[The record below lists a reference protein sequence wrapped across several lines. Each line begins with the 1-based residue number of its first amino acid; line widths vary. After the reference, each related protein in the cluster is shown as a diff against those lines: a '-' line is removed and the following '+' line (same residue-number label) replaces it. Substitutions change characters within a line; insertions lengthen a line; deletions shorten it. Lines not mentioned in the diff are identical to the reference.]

1 MRQLAMLGAKPRV
14 PEKIYVT
21 KPVIPE
27 EKEFLPY
34 LRKIF
39 KTRWLTNEGN
49 FVKEFESTLR
59 GFFKMKYC
67 PVFCNGT
74 MALDLASRVLGLKG
88 EVITT
93 PFTFAATPHVLSWNN
108 IKPVFCD
115 IDPDTYNI
123 NPEAIESLVTSKT
136 SAILPV
142 HVFGNPC
149 AVDKIDKIAKEKGLK
164 VLYDAAHAFGV
175 SINGK
180 SIASYGNASIFSFH
194 ATKLFNTLEGGAV
207 ACDNIDI
214 DRRLRDMRNFGI
226 RSEEEVVSPGIN
238 AKMNEI
244 QAVFGLLNIKK
255 LAKGIEKRK
264 VIYNRYITS
273 LGSIPGLRFQKIV
286 TAGTEYNYA
295 YFTIQVIDEDFGLNR
310 DEVYLAMRKEGIMA
324 RKYFWP
330 LCSNYSCYRGLE
342 SSKKELLPKANL
354 VSGRIISLPLFEE
367 LSYEEQDRIIE
378 TILLLQKNADKVR
391 SVLSKNQ

>member
-1 MRQLAMLGAKPRV
+1 MRQLAVLGAEPRF

-39 KTRWLTNEGN
+39 KTKWLTNEGN

-59 GFFKMKYC
+59 SFLKAKHC

-74 MALDLASRVLGLKG
+74 MALELASRALGLKR

-93 PFTFAATPHVLSWNN
+93 PFTFAATPHVLFWNN
-108 IKPVFCD
+108 IRPVFCD

-123 NPEAIESLVTSKT
+123 NPEAIKSLITSKT

-149 AVDKIDKIAKEKGLK
+149 AVDKIEKIAKEEGLK

-175 SINGK
+175 TINGR
-180 SIASYGNASIFSFH
+180 SIANYGEASIFSFH
-194 ATKLFNTLEGGAV
+194 ATKLFNTLEGGAA
-207 ACDNIDI
+207 ACDSVDI

-226 RSEEEVVSPGIN
+226 RNEEEVVSSGIN

-264 VIYNRYITS
+264 DLYNRYVTS
-273 LGSIPGLRFQKIV
+273 LGNIPGLKFQKIA
-286 TAGTEYNYA
+286 TGTEYNYA
-295 YFTIQVIDEDFGLNR
+295 YFTIQVMDKDFGLNR

-330 LCSNYSCYRGLE
+330 LCSNYSCYRDLE
-342 SSKKELLPKANL
+342 SSKKELLPEANL

-367 LSYEEQDRIIE
+367 LSYEEQDGVIE
-378 TILLLQKNADKVR
+378 TIVLLQKNANKVR
-391 SVLSKNQ
+391 FALSKN